1 MLQLKMAKS
10 PNLFSA
16 QMAESTVPGV
26 DRCHADFILRRGF
39 VDGSLARFTQNLR
52 YLAVRMPNEPR
63 HIKQR
68 LPLASGSIPS
78 LTPKRARCGHR
89 CALSLTGIIGPLAN
103 RGFRFTD
110 RPRYRARA
118 DCARSRI
125 ST

>member
-1 MLQLKMAKS
+1 MLHLKMAKS
-10 PNLFSA
+10 PNLLSA
-16 QMAESTVPGV
+16 QMAEFTVPGV
-26 DRCHADFILRRGF
+26 DRCHADLILRRRF
-39 VDGSLARFTQNLR
+39 VDGGLARFTQNLR
-52 YLAVRMPNEPR
+52 YLAVRMRSESG

-89 CALSLTGIIGPLAN
+89 RAPSLTGIIEPLAN